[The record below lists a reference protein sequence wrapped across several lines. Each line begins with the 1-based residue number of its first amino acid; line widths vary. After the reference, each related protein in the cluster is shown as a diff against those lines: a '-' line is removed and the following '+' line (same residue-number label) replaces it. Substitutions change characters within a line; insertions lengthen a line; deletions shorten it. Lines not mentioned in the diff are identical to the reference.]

1 MISIK
6 CLLYFFPTCN
16 PKLPIGRT
24 EIPMFNLI
32 FKENRD
38 NVEIERWTKAINI
51 KWGKSTLKPSSE
63 QLFHQVIV
71 FYNSNCAQKHEKSHK
86 TIILHRE
93 AKEIRDIIFK
103 LIKVANFSAFY
114 VRPKIFENLSSL
126 FGTVVN

>member
-1 MISIK
+1 MRK
-6 CLLYFFPTCN
+6 N
-16 PKLPIGRT
+16 
-24 EIPMFNLI
+24 
-32 FKENRD
+32 
-38 NVEIERWTKAINI
+38 
-51 KWGKSTLKPSSE
+51 STLKQSSE

-114 VRPKIFENLSSL
+114 VRPKIFVIFENLSSP